1 MSTEAQATYKSLL
14 TRMLKLREENQAQDS
29 TEEDNLLDQMDA
41 AWWDMTEDEQ
51 EQVELWVA
59 EFHPDEAYSLD

>member
-14 TRMLKLREENQAQDS
+14 ARMLKLREENQTQDS
-29 TEEDNLLDQMDA
+29 TEEDALLDQMDA

-59 EFHPDEAYSLD
+59 EFHPEEAYSLD